1 MKKRIKIWFHSDSD
15 SDIKE
20 ISIHKLGVFFFILV
34 VMGAGASLAYLGYD
48 YHRLKTISFK
58 NNALTQTIDSY
69 RTDIHN
75 QREQIQA
82 FAKSIEVLK
91 KQVYNLSILE
101 GKVRLI
107 ADIKRSGE
115 SSGFIGI
122 GGIPENDLGQ
132 DIPLEARHNDLIR
145 EMHQQV
151 NQTTLAVEQQAL
163 NFEDLIKLLEKK
175 KNLLASTPSISPVD
189 GLITSKFGYR
199 KSPFTGKKNFHAGL
213 DISNRKGTKI
223 IATANGKISYAAPKS
238 HFGNL
243 VIIDHGYGKVTKYA
257 HLQKILVKPGQAVKR
272 GDVIALLGNT
282 GKSTGPHVHY
292 EVRINGVPVN
302 PLKYILN

>member
-1 MKKRIKIWFHSDSD
+1 MKKRIKIWFHSGSD

-20 ISIHKLGVFFFILV
+20 FSIHKIGVLFFILFFL
-34 VMGAGASLAYLGYD
+34 GAGGGLTFLGYD
-48 YHRLKTISFK
+48 YYRLKTISFK

-69 RTDIHN
+69 RNDLQS

-82 FAKSIEVLK
+82 FAKNIEVLK
-91 KQVYNLSILE
+91 NQVDELSKLE

-107 ADIKRSGE
+107 ADIQKSGD

-122 GGIPENDLGQ
+122 GGIPENDLDE
-132 DIPLEARHNDLIR
+132 DIPLEDRHNSLIR

-151 NQTTLAVEQQAL
+151 NQTTLAAEQQAL
-163 NFEDLIKLLEKK
+163 NFEDLIKHLEKK
-175 KNLLASTPSISPVD
+175 KNLLASTPSIRPVD
-189 GLITSKFGYR
+189 GWITSKFGYR
-199 KSPFTGKKNFHAGL
+199 KSPFTGKRTFHSGL
-213 DISNRKGTKI
+213 DISNKTGTKI
-223 IATANGKISYAAPKS
+223 IATANGKVSYAAPKA
-238 HFGNL
+238 HFGKL
-243 VIIDHGYGKVTKYA
+243 VIIDHGYGRVTKYG
-257 HLQKILVKPGQAVKR
+257 HLQKILVKPGQAIKR

-292 EVRINGVPVN
+292 EVRINGVPAN